1 MTYFY
6 QPENFVD
13 WPNLF
18 HEQMKYKGFRR
29 ALLSTLR
36 NFVSQ
41 DQLAV
46 YREGSKR
53 NKPVLLI
60 WGKEDKTVPFSGNEK
75 IRSVLEVSFLPVDK
89 AGHLAYYERPDIVYP
104 ELIDFLNGKGR

>member
-1 MTYFY
+1 MEYFY
-6 QPENFVD
+6 QPEKFVE
-13 WPNLF
+13 WPDLF
-18 HEQMKYKGFRR
+18 YEQMKYKGFRR

-46 YREGSKR
+46 YREVSKL

-60 WGKEDKTVPFSGNEK
+60 WGKEDKTVPFSDNEK
-75 IRSVLEVSFLPVDK
+75 IRNVLEVNFLPVDK

-104 ELIDFLNGKGR
+104 KLIDFLNGNGQ